1 MARRRYIVSY
11 DVADPKRL
19 RQIARTLEGYGARIQ
34 YSVFECPL
42 DNLRL
47 EKLKARL
54 REILNRDAD
63 QILFIDLGPT
73 TASTGLRIE
82 HLGLPYLVRSRLTII

>member
-11 DVADPKRL
+11 DIADPRRL
-19 RQIARTLEGYGARIQ
+19 RKVARIVEGFGTRIQ

-54 REILNRDAD
+54 KDALNRDAD
-63 QILFIDLGPT
+63 QILFIDLGET
-73 TASTGLRIE
+73 AASTGLRIE
-82 HLGLPYLVRSRLTII
+82 SIGLPYLVRSRLTIV